1 MGRGNVEVEV
11 NPIEESMILHCQERL
26 SKNQFDLTVRKDER
40 FLQTL
45 FHLFLGLRASNLSN
59 YHQVKLRNRKS
70 RLEKNQFDLTVR
82 KDERFLLDLHLTVS
96 QFHCLRPCAIALP
109 GVALACKRSAIGG
122 NK

>member
-26 SKNQFDLTVRKDER
+26 S
-40 FLQTL
+40 
-45 FHLFLGLRASNLSN
+45 
-59 YHQVKLRNRKS
+59 
-70 RLEKNQFDLTVR
+70 KNQFDLTVR